1 MSEQKNQQKQ
11 PPKRATSG
19 IFAILMALLLLILGQ
34 QGILP
39 LGDTADAPDALPT
52 ATIAAALTDSPTAA
66 PARTEKPTAA
76 PKQTAITAPQDI
88 ADYIFAHGTLPDNFL
103 TKSEARQ
110 LGWDS
115 SQNYVSDVAP
125 GYSIG
130 GDKFGNYEGLLP
142 DASGRKW
149 YEADANYTAGPRGAE
164 RILYSS
170 DGAGVLHERPLP
182 DVYGNAPVGKNKKSD
197 LFRLMDSAGKRSPF
211 NLGDLT
217 IELEKQ
223 HMIAQ
228 LIRRG
233 SAELGG

>member
-19 IFAILMALLLLILGQ
+19 IFAILMALLLFILGQ

-52 ATIAAALTDSPTAA
+52 ATIAAALTDSPTSA
-66 PARTEKPTAA
+66 PTATPVRTEKPTAA

-103 TKSEARQ
+103 TKDEARQ

-115 SQNYVSDVAP
+115 SKNYVSDVAP

-149 YEADANYTAGPRGAE
+149 YEADANYTVGPRGAE

-170 DGAGVLHERPLP
+170 DGL
-182 DVYGNAPVGKNKKSD
+182 VYYTNDHYQTFTEMYPSGK
-197 LFRLMDSAGKRSPF
+197 
-211 NLGDLT
+211 
-217 IELEKQ
+217 
-223 HMIAQ
+223 
-228 LIRRG
+228 
-233 SAELGG
+233 

>member
-19 IFAILMALLLLILGQ
+19 IFAILMALLLFILGQ

-39 LGDTADAPDALPT
+39 LGDTADTPDALPT
-52 ATIAAALTDSPTAA
+52 ATIAAALTDSPTSA
-66 PARTEKPTAA
+66 PTATPLHTEKPTAA

-103 TKSEARQ
+103 TKNEARQ

-115 SQNYVSDVAP
+115 SKNYVSDVAP

-170 DGAGVLHERPLP
+170 DGL
-182 DVYGNAPVGKNKKSD
+182 VYYTNDHYQTFTEMHPSGK
-197 LFRLMDSAGKRSPF
+197 
-211 NLGDLT
+211 
-217 IELEKQ
+217 
-223 HMIAQ
+223 
-228 LIRRG
+228 
-233 SAELGG
+233 

>member
-52 ATIAAALTDSPTAA
+52 ATIAAALTDSPTIA
-66 PARTEKPTAA
+66 PT
-76 PKQTAITAPQDI
+76 QAPQDI
-88 ADYIFAHGTLPDNFL
+88 ADYIFAHGKLPDNFL

-170 DGAGVLHERPLP
+170 DGL
-182 DVYGNAPVGKNKKSD
+182 VYYTNDHYQTFTEMHPSGK
-197 LFRLMDSAGKRSPF
+197 
-211 NLGDLT
+211 
-217 IELEKQ
+217 
-223 HMIAQ
+223 
-228 LIRRG
+228 
-233 SAELGG
+233 